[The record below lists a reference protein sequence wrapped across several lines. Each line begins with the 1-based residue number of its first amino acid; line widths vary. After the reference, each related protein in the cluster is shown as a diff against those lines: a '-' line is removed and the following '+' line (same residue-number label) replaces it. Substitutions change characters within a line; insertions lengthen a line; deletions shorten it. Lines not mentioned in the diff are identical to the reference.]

1 MCPMLPPLPL
11 LMIHPGKV
19 IRHNL
24 WYGNRHPLSHVSALS
39 LSARV
44 PAVCLFS
51 LSMEKRTEQT
61 PLFGIFD
68 YKAPREW
75 PVFLGITFSDSKNG
89 GSKSVEAEP
98 ETRKPF
104 MITEKSFSVPN
115 QKVINSNCSPH
126 GPLRYLRRSLSV
138 SNSFQLRSSPR
149 TALSD
154 LKNVPS

>member
-1 MCPMLPPLPL
+1 MRPMQPPLPL

-19 IRHNL
+19 RR
-24 WYGNRHPLSHVSALS
+24 YGNRHPLSHVSALS
-39 LSARV
+39 LQEYLQFV
-44 PAVCLFS
+44 FS
-51 LSMEKRTEQT
+51 VSPWRGELNRLL

-75 PVFLGITFSDSKNG
+75 PVFLGIAFFYSKNW

-98 ETRKPF
+98 ATKKPF

-115 QKVINSNCSPH
+115 QKVINSNCSPQ
-126 GPLRYLRRSLSV
+126 GPLRCLRRSISV

-149 TALSD
+149 TTLSD